1 MKPELL
7 AALDECASSCNWKSW
22 RLHSAL
28 QGNQD
33 RSQPRDH
40 AIIETDGRALLKVTR
55 GAGVEQ
61 AFRNHKNLHRAL
73 PDLTAPP
80 GHLCPTASGPVWI
93 QPAIAAKSLE
103 SLLSNADTLPLA
115 MLAYDRLQARLGEV
129 ETASTPDQL
138 SAEFAEGASRFRNLE
153 IWRKTDRTQLEAI
166 LAELKN
172 SSREMPLR
180 RRWSNGDL
188 TSENILVKPGGAPL
202 IIAAE
207 HAQET
212 HFYAEDFVRLSQV
225 SPAATAHPALS
236 AIIAPPQHPAMEMF
250 FQLKQLWLECTQN
263 NASYRSRIAEP
274 RRDNILS
281 GQFQNYE
288 PAAPASLRCRPP
300 ETTTQ
305 LFHSVDGNWREE
317 DSVRVNYRTDRSQLV
332 ALPVH
337 DQSTYFRLDP
347 SDLAAALKI
356 RSMRAIKAKLSISD
370 LVPGVQSANCTL
382 SRPHPDTLIVEPSDS
397 DPQLSLEIPDGTQWI
412 CWDVSP
418 CQ

>member
-22 RLHSAL
+22 RLHSAP

-40 AIIETDGRALLKVTR
+40 AIIETDGGALLKVTR
-55 GAGVEQ
+55 GAGVEL
-61 AFRNHKNLHRAL
+61 AFRNHKNLHQAL
-73 PDLTAPP
+73 HDLTAPP
-80 GHLCPTASGPVWI
+80 GQLCSTASGPVWI
-93 QPAIAAKSLE
+93 QPAIVAKSLE
-103 SLLSNADTLPLA
+103 NLLSNADTLPLA
-115 MLAYDRLQARLGEV
+115 MASWDRLQAHLGEV
-129 ETASTPDQL
+129 ETASTSDQL
-138 SAEFAEGASRFRNLE
+138 STEFAGWASRFRNLE
-153 IWRKTDRTQLEAI
+153 IWRKTDRSQLEAI
-166 LAELKN
+166 LADLRN
-172 SSREMPLR
+172 STREMPLR

-188 TSENILVKPGGAPL
+188 TSENILVTPEGTPL
-202 IIAAE
+202 IIDAE

-212 HFYAEDFVRLSQV
+212 HFYAEDFVRLSQF
-225 SPAATAHPALS
+225 SPAATTHPALI

-263 NASYRSRIAEP
+263 NASYCSRIAEP
-274 RRDNILS
+274 RRNNILS

-288 PAAPASLRCRPP
+288 PAAPASRRCRPA
-300 ETTTQ
+300 ETTAQ

-332 ALPVH
+332 ALSVH

-347 SDLAAALKI
+347 SDLAAPLKI
-356 RSMRAIKAKLSISD
+356 RSMQAIKADLTISD
-370 LVPGVQSANCTL
+370 LIPGVQSTNCAL
-382 SRPHPDTLIVEPSDS
+382 SRPHPNTLIVEPSDS